1 MRVWMQIQRL
11 NMKRDIVAQNK
22 RFDVA
27 FSIRYSDFKDTHQRF
42 NSIKSSYRNHF
53 KSAHA
58 KRSKYVF
65 FISDLK

>member
-1 MRVWMQIQRL
+1 MQKQRL
-11 NMKRDIVAQNK
+11 NMKRNIVAQNK
-22 RFDVA
+22 RFGVA

-53 KSAHA
+53 KSAHG

>member
-1 MRVWMQIQRL
+1 MRVWMQIHRL

-42 NSIKSSYRNHF
+42 NSIKSSYRNHLNQHTG
-53 KSAHA
+53 KDQN
-58 KRSKYVF
+58 VF